1 MNELFERAV
10 QLSVSH
16 FIIHKANSSSLLM
29 RSSLRLTTWL
39 SYTWLW
45 CHTSGWKQP
54 WCLTDECS
62 NLTQNTATLENEPLQ
77 PSFSRMLPLPLFF
90 PKVEPATSMKASVTV
105 CFGKANYASF
115 HVREYAVKKQHL
127 LKYIYKSQHLKYITY
142 QS

>member
-10 QLSVSH
+10 QLSMSH

-39 SYTWLW
+39 NCTWLW
-45 CHTSGWKQP
+45 CHTSGKQS

-62 NLTQNTATLENEPLQ
+62 NLTQNAATLENQPLQ
-77 PSFSRMLPLPLFF
+77 PRFSRMLPLPLLF
-90 PKVEPATSMKASVTV
+90 PTMEPATSMKMSLTM

-115 HVREYAVKKQHL
+115 HLREYAVKNEYP
-127 LKYIYKSQHLKYITY
+127 LKYI
-142 QS
+142 